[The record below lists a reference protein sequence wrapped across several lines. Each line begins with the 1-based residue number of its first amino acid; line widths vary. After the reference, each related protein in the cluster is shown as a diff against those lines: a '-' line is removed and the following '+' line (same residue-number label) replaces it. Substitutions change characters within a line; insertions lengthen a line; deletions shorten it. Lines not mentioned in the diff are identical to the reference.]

1 MNCFS
6 RKWITFWICLYILFV
21 GRALEELRSSL
32 YNELK
37 TSEGAKR
44 QQQRFCGPVVA
55 MSFNFV
61 VAVGIILA
69 NKLVKLTSLN
79 LKFFLCLCVI
89 IKLCVFAG
97 DGKSWIQFPNLSN
110 AHSLCRCLD
119 SSSFLQISLVASYV
133 SSIKDH
139 TFLLSFLSWSCH
151 GLCFWSRQYQPQTQQ
166 VHSSRLD
173 LLIDLKLCFLP
184 LSDTWKLLFLSVQCW
199 ILPDG

>member
-1 MNCFS
+1 MMLYLFPRCLCSSPFKLNGFD
-6 RKWITFWICLYILFV
+6 RIFNGFDRTFRLFLSVCEFV

-69 NKLVKLTSLN
+69 NKLVIWFLQSQILLSL
-79 LKFFLCLCVI
+79 FFIYYVI
-89 IKLCVFAG
+89 VIVRLNCAG

-110 AHSLCRCLD
+110 IDSLYRGLD
-119 SSSFLQISLVASYV
+119 SFSFLQVSLFASNV
-133 SSIKDH
+133 SSIKDN
-139 TFLLSFLSWSCH
+139 TFLISFLSWSCH
-151 GLCFWSRQYQPQTQQ
+151 GLCFWTR
-166 VHSSRLD
+166 
-173 LLIDLKLCFLP
+173 
-184 LSDTWKLLFLSVQCW
+184 
-199 ILPDG
+199 